1 MRIRFIKAQD
11 TWSLRHRVLRPHQ
24 TIEDCD
30 YPNDRNP
37 ESFHLG
43 VFIGEHL
50 IGIGSF
56 YAEKNDALKGWKQY
70 RLRGM
75 ATHPDFRAQG
85 AGAKLIRFAIEHL
98 HAQRADLLWCNARE
112 NAKGFYEKLGF
123 VIHGEPFQ
131 IAGIGEHFVMY
142 RRI

>member
-43 VFIGEHL
+43 VFLGEHL

-75 ATHPDFRAQG
+75 ATHPGFRGQG
-85 AGAKLIRFAIEHL
+85 AGSKLIRFALEHL
-98 HAQRADLLWCNARE
+98 RSQRADLLWCNARE
-112 NAKGFYEKLGF
+112 NAKVFYGKLGF
-123 VIHGEPFQ
+123 GTQGEPFN
-131 IAGIGEHFVMY
+131 IEGIGEHFVMY
-142 RRI
+142 TRI

>member
-1 MRIRFIKAQD
+1 MRIKFIKAQD
-11 TWSLRHRVLRPHQ
+11 TWPLRHRVLRPHQ
-24 TIEDCD
+24 AIEDCD

-56 YAEKNDALKGWKQY
+56 YAEKHEALKGWKQY

-75 ATHPDFRAQG
+75 ATHPEFQGQG
-85 AGAKLIRFAIEHL
+85 AGGKLLRFAFEHL
-98 HAQRADLLWCNARE
+98 HAQKADLLWCNARE
-112 NAKGFYEKLGF
+112 NALRFYQDLGF
-123 VIHGEPFQ
+123 TVLGEPFT
-131 IAGIGEHFVMY
+131 IAGIGEHYVMQ
-142 RRI
+142 RRV

>member
-1 MRIRFIKAQD
+1 MRIKFIKASD

-37 ESFHLG
+37 DSFHLG

-50 IGIGSF
+50 ICIGSF
-56 YAEKNDALKGWKQY
+56 FGEKNESLKGWKQY

-75 ATHPDFRAQG
+75 ATHPDFRGQG
-85 AGAKLIRFAIEHL
+85 AGRKLIRFAIEHL
-98 HAQRADLLWCNARE
+98 QAQKADLLWCYARA
-112 NAKGFYEKLGF
+112 NAKRFYEALGF
-123 VIHGEPFQ
+123 VVLGAPFDME
-131 IAGIGEHFVMY
+131 GIGEHFVMQ
-142 RRI
+142 RRV

>member
-11 TWSLRHRVLRPHQ
+11 AWPLRHRVLRPHQ
-24 TIEDCD
+24 AIEDCD

-37 ESFHLG
+37 ASFHLG
-43 VFIGEHL
+43 AFIGEQL

-75 ATHPDFRAQG
+75 AIAPELRGQG
-85 AGAKLIRFAIEHL
+85 AGAKLMRFAMEHL
-98 HAQRADLLWCNARE
+98 RAQRADLLWCNARE
-112 NAKGFYEKLGF
+112 NAMAFYMKLGF
-123 VIHGEPFQ
+123 ATFGEPFNVE
-131 IAGIGEHFVMY
+131 GMGVHVVMHH
-142 RRI
+142 RI

>member
-1 MRIRFIKAQD
+1 MRIKFIKAAD

-24 TIEDCD
+24 TMEDCD

-37 ESFHLG
+37 DSFHLG

-56 YAEKNDALKGWKQY
+56 YGEKHPDLKGWKQY

-75 ATHPDFRAQG
+75 ATHPDFRGQG
-85 AGAKLIRFAIEHL
+85 AGSRLLRFAFEHL
-98 HAQRADLLWCNARE
+98 RAQRCDLLWCYARSV
-112 NAKGFYEKLGF
+112 AKDFYAGLEF
-123 VIHGEPFQ
+123 TTHGEPFDME
-131 IAGIGEHFVMY
+131 GIGEHYVMQ

>member
-1 MRIRFIKAQD
+1 MRIVFIKAQD

-75 ATHPDFRAQG
+75 ATHPEFRGQG
-85 AGAKLIRFAIEHL
+85 AGAKLIRFAVEHL
-98 HAQRADLLWCNARE
+98 RAQKADLLWCNARE

-123 VIHGEPFQ
+123 GTHGEPFH
-131 IAGIGEHFVMY
+131 IEGIGEHFVMY
-142 RRI
+142 RRV